1 MKRHASMNR
10 VYRLIWSQV
19 LNTWVCC
26 AENAKGHGKSISG
39 RKLIAAAL
47 ALMGG
52 VFLTPLAMAGPV
64 GGQVSA
70 GAGTIAQT
78 GVNTTI
84 TQSTQNLAINWQDFS
99 IAANESVRF
108 IQPSTMSVAL
118 NRVIGQN
125 PSQILGSLSANGQV
139 FVLNPN
145 GVLFGS
151 TAQVNVGGL
160 VASTLNLSDADLMAG
175 NYSFGTPSPASGR
188 GTVVNQGH
196 LTAAPGGYIALL
208 APEVRNEGVISAT
221 LGTALLAAGDKV
233 TLNLNNGSL
242 LSYSIDQGALQA
254 LADNKQLIQAD
265 GGRVFMSA
273 KAADALS
280 SAVVNNTGII
290 QARTIQNVGGVI
302 KLMGDMQVGTVN
314 VGGTLDASV
323 LPSPAGGRGAGG
335 AGGGFI
341 ETSAAHVKVANDAH
355 ITTAAPNG
363 LAGTW
368 LIDPSDFIIAAT
380 GGDLT
385 GAALVANLATTS
397 VTILSSAGTVNLA
410 GAGDILV
417 NDALS
422 WNSANSL
429 TLNAVNNI
437 SVNAAISNA
446 STGGINLTAAAAV
459 NVGANLST
467 AGAIAIA
474 APTGL
479 TQTAG
484 TITTGGGLTVDV
496 GAASIASGIIAG
508 AGGLTK
514 LGVGTLTLTGA
525 NTFAGGL
532 AINAGTVLGKTS
544 ASVFG
549 TGAITLGDSVGSNAA
564 TLLVGSNL
572 PIANAIVLGST
583 TGLLTIGN
591 SSTAILPLFSGGI
604 TGANNLT
611 INNSATTGSLLLSGL
626 INNAGTITNTG
637 TGTCTTTIS
646 GAVGSNVTGIVE
658 NSTTSALMVSGALT
672 VNGGG
677 TTLTNTSGTKVLTL
691 SGGVTGT
698 GNLILHNNSAT
709 TNAIVLTT
717 TAVNHTGTLTN
728 SGSGTGS
735 SLVSAG
741 IATNVTGVIQDSA
754 TSMLTLSGVNPYTG
768 TTTINGGTLSAGAF
782 SAFNPNSVV
791 MLANTAGA
799 TLDLAGFNVSIASL
813 SGGGATGGNV
823 VLGTNGTLNLGG
835 NNASTTF
842 AGVISGAGGLTK
854 SGTGTLTLTG
864 TNTFT
869 GATLIQAGTMK
880 LGNASALGTIA
891 AGTTVQSGATLDLNG
906 QTVGAEALTL
916 NNTGVGGRGA
926 LINSAATAASL
937 SGTINLS
944 GASSVSIAANNGDM
958 TLSGNIL
965 GASTNLILDGTNAAS
980 TVSGIISMTGLVG
993 KLGSGTWTLSG
1004 ANTYSGATTIL
1015 AGTMKLGNASALG
1028 TVAAGTTV
1036 QTGATLDL
1044 NGQSVGAEALTLN
1057 NTAVGGLGSLIN
1069 SAATAASLSGT
1080 INLSGSVSIVANN
1093 GDMTLSG
1100 NILGASTN
1108 LTLDGTNAAS
1118 TVSGIIS
1125 TTGSVGKLGSGTWT
1139 LSGANTYSGTTA
1151 ILAGTLKLGHSA
1163 ALGASIPVSVYAGG
1177 TLDMNGTTL
1186 SAAPL
1191 LLLSG
1196 TGVGGIAGALTNSST
1211 LAASYNGTIIL
1222 GSASSI
1228 VANNGNITLSGT
1240 LNSAGFGL
1248 TLDGSNAASTLS
1260 SVMGST
1266 SSTVTK
1272 KGAGTWV
1279 LAGANSYTGATT
1291 VNAGTLM
1298 LGNASALGSA
1308 VGGTF
1313 VAAGATLDLNGISA
1327 GVEPLMLNGGGV
1339 GGTVGAL
1346 TNSAATAASFGGGIY
1361 LGSASSI
1368 NASAGNITLSGA
1380 IDGAFGL
1387 DVLGGGTLTL
1397 GGLVG
1402 NTTPLASFTSAAGT
1416 TLNLNGG
1423 VVKTSGAQTY
1433 NGTTTFGVAT
1443 TLAAGNL
1450 AVNGAFA
1457 AGANNLTLNS
1467 GGTVTET
1474 GTISTTGLLTVRSAG
1489 GMTLDKANAIGS
1501 LNAINTT
1508 SGDISLSN
1516 TAATLNI
1523 TGINQTGAGVVS
1535 VNNQG
1540 GMTISGMVNSS
1551 GDLAMVSTAGYQQ
1564 TGGLLNVGG
1573 SLGITSSTGISFGN
1587 VLVQGNLTAVARN
1600 GSMSQTAGTAV
1611 NVTGTST
1618 LTADNGIVGVGNAKY
1633 GINLNNAGNDFG
1645 GIITAIGN
1653 GISINDLNTLNATIV
1668 DAGSTALTSVGNL
1681 TLRDYITGNLTTQTT
1696 GVGSS
1701 TLFGKST
1708 IGGNLSSTSQ
1718 GTITQNASGISVA
1731 GSTTLSG
1738 SAVNLAS
1745 SVFNDFV
1752 GAVSATGTGIALL
1765 DGVGG
1770 LQLGNLNVGTLSAK
1784 GNLTAL
1790 SRGGAITQAVGTSVN
1805 IWGASTLIADNNLA
1819 GTNNVKYGI
1828 TLNNAANDFRGKV
1841 SAIGNGVSLT
1851 DVNALIVAVT
1861 DTGNTSLTTGG
1872 NLNVWSSTTGNLTT
1886 TQTAG
1891 YTQFGT
1897 SSIGG
1902 SLVATS
1908 PVSVTRVAGN
1918 IITVANSPTTTSNPN
1933 VTING
1938 VVGALIP

>member
-1 MKRHASMNR
+1 MSSK
-10 VYRLIWSQV
+10 L
-19 LNTWVCC
+19 
-26 AENAKGHGKSISG
+26 SI
-39 RKLIAAAL
+39 
-47 ALMGG
+47 
-52 VFLTPLAMAGPV
+52 
-64 GGQVSA
+64 Q
-70 GAGTIAQT
+70 
-78 GVNTTI
+78 
-84 TQSTQNLAINWQDFS
+84 
-99 IAANESVRF
+99 
-108 IQPSTMSVAL
+108 
-118 NRVIGQN
+118 
-125 PSQILGSLSANGQV
+125 
-139 FVLNPN
+139 
-145 GVLFGS
+145 
-151 TAQVNVGGL
+151 
-160 VASTLNLSDADLMAG
+160 
-175 NYSFGTPSPASGR
+175 
-188 GTVVNQGH
+188 
-196 LTAAPGGYIALL
+196 
-208 APEVRNEGVISAT
+208 
-221 LGTALLAAGDKV
+221 
-233 TLNLNNGSL
+233 
-242 LSYSIDQGALQA
+242 
-254 LADNKQLIQAD
+254 
-265 GGRVFMSA
+265 
-273 KAADALS
+273 
-280 SAVVNNTGII
+280 
-290 QARTIQNVGGVI
+290 
-302 KLMGDMQVGTVN
+302 
-314 VGGTLDASV
+314 
-323 LPSPAGGRGAGG
+323 GAGG

-355 ITTAAPNG
+355 ITTFAAQGVSGN
-363 LAGTW
+363 W

-437 SVNAAISNA
+437 YVNAAISNA

-484 TITTGGGLTVDV
+484 TITTGGGLTLDV
-496 GAASIASGIIAG
+496 GAASIVSGIIAG
-508 AGGLTK
+508 VGGLTK

-549 TGAITLGDSVGSNAA
+549 SGAITLGDSVGSNAA

-591 SSTAILPLFSGGI
+591 SGTAISPLFSGGI

-637 TGTCTTTIS
+637 TGTGTTTIT

-658 NSTTSALMVSGALT
+658 NSITSALTVSGALT

-691 SGGVTGT
+691 SGGVTGM

-717 TAVNHTGTLTN
+717 MAVNHTGTLTN

-754 TSMLTLSGVNPYTG
+754 TSMLTLSGANPYTG

-823 VLGTNGTLNLGG
+823 VLGTNGSLMLGG

-842 AGVISGAGGLTK
+842 AGVISGAGSLTK

-864 TNTFT
+864 ANTFT

-880 LGNASALGTIA
+880 LGNASALGTVA
-891 AGTTVQSGATLDLNG
+891 AGTTVQS
-906 QTVGAEALTL
+906 
-916 NNTGVGGRGA
+916 
-926 LINSAATAASL
+926 
-937 SGTINLS
+937 
-944 GASSVSIAANNGDM
+944 
-958 TLSGNIL
+958 
-965 GASTNLILDGTNAAS
+965 
-980 TVSGIISMTGLVG
+980 
-993 KLGSGTWTLSG
+993 
-1004 ANTYSGATTIL
+1004 
-1015 AGTMKLGNASALG
+1015 
-1028 TVAAGTTV
+1028 
-1036 QTGATLDL
+1036 GATLDL

-1057 NTAVGGLGSLIN
+1057 NTVAGGSGVGGLGTLIN

-1080 INLSGSVSIVANN
+1080 INLSGTFVSIVANN

-1100 NILGASTN
+1100 NILGASTT
-1108 LTLDGTNAAS
+1108 LILDGANAAS
-1118 TVSGIIS
+1118 TVSGSIS

-1139 LSGANTYSGTTA
+1139 LSGANTYSGTTSV
-1151 ILAGTLKLGHSA
+1151 LSGTLKLGHSA
-1163 ALGASIPVSVYAGG
+1163 ALGISMPVSVYAGG
-1177 TLDMNGTTL
+1177 TLDMNGMTL
-1186 SAAPL
+1186 AAAPQL
-1191 LLLSG
+1191 VLNG

-1211 LAASYNGTIIL
+1211 QAASYNGTITL

-1240 LNSAGFGL
+1240 LNGAGFGL
-1248 TLDGSNAASTLS
+1248 SLDGSNAASTLS
-1260 SVMGST
+1260 SVIGST

-1272 KGAGTWV
+1272 KGAGTWM
-1279 LAGANSYTGATT
+1279 LAGANTYTGATT

-1368 NASAGNITLSGA
+1368 NASAGNMTLSGA

-1397 GGLVG
+1397 GGRVG
-1402 NTTPLASFTSAAGT
+1402 NTTPLASLTSAVGT

-1423 VVKTSGAQTY
+1423 VVTTSGTQTY

-1489 GMTLDKANAIGS
+1489 GTTLDKANAIGS
-1501 LNAINTT
+1501 LNATNTT
-1508 SGDISLSN
+1508 SGDIILSN
-1516 TAATLNI
+1516 TAATLNL

-1540 GMTISGMVNSS
+1540 GMTISGIVNSS

-1573 SLGITSSTGISFGN
+1573 NLGITSSTGISFGN

-1600 GSMSQTAGTAV
+1600 GSMSQTTGTAV

-1653 GISINDLNTLNATIV
+1653 GISINDINTLNATIV

-1696 GVGSS
+1696 GAGSS
-1701 TLFGKST
+1701 TFFGKST
-1708 IGGNLSSTSQ
+1708 IGGNLSCTSQ

-1745 SVFNDFV
+1745 SVANDFV
-1752 GAVSATGTGIALL
+1752 GVVSATGSGVALL
-1765 DGVGG
+1765 DGAGG
-1770 LQLGNLNVGTLSAK
+1770 LQLGNLNVGTLNTI
-1784 GNLTAL
+1784 GNLTAN
-1790 SRGGAITQAVGTSVN
+1790 SRGGAITQAVGTGVN
-1805 IWGASTLIADNNLA
+1805 ISGASTLIADNNLA
-1819 GTNNVKYGI
+1819 GVSNVKYGI
-1828 TLNNAANDFRGKV
+1828 TLNNASNDFRGKV
-1841 SAIGNGVSLT
+1841 SAIGNGISLT
-1851 DVNALIVAVT
+1851 DKNALIVAVT
-1861 DTGNTSLTTGG
+1861 DTSNTSLTTGG

-1902 SLVATS
+1902 SLVANS
-1908 PVSVTRVAGN
+1908 PVSVTRVTGN
-1918 IITVANSPTTTSNPN
+1918 IITVANSSTTVTNPN

-1938 VVGALIP
+1938 LVGALIP